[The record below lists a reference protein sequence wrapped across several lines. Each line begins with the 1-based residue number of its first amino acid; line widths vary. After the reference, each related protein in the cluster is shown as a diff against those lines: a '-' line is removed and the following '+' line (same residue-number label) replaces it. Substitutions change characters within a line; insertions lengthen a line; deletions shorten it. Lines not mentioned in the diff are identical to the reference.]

1 YRGRAETDQDEGDV
15 EAVSVERAAT
25 LIDYYKSH
33 LRLVYARLRQTP
45 EDNHLLELIDWVRRQ
60 GGQCTVRQAVR
71 AKKVANSEKA
81 QKLFKELEER
91 GYGRREWREGA
102 HGRQVLWFVLDPDC
116 KQRRS
121 GEAG

>member
-25 LIDYYKSH
+25 LIDYCKSH
-33 LRLVYARLRQTP
+33 VRRVYARLRQTP
-45 EDNHLLELIDWVRRQ
+45 EDNHLLELIDWIRRK

-81 QKLFKELEER
+81 KKLFKELGER
-91 GYGRREWREGA
+91 GYRPRQWREGA
-102 HGRQVLWFVLDPDC
+102 NGRKVLCFVFDP
-116 KQRRS
+116 
-121 GEAG
+121 A